1 MDPTERARPEGS
13 GGLGRTLRSAV
24 AAGLVTGLVFGLV
37 DGVVAASAG
46 PSLGLPQLLGCL
58 AGAVFVYGLV
68 WCVALV
74 LAAPCAQLVLR
85 RRVIFDV
92 HVLRERIG
100 VEAVAQLGDGR
111 LEPAAHKRGQK
122 GRGDRRQRTVR
133 VCRRHGY
140 PLLLS
145 GADHATARP

>member
-85 RRVIFDV
+85 RRS
-92 HVLRERIG
+92 
-100 VEAVAQLGDGR
+100 A
-111 LEPAAHKRGQK
+111 
-122 GRGDRRQRTVR
+122 RTVAG
-133 VCRRHGY
+133 V
-140 PLLLS
+140 LLGL
-145 GADHATARP
+145 GLGLALFF